1 MAEVLLAEMLKELRA
16 DQRAHGETLAR
27 IDERTKATADQL
39 VDVAAQAETADRRA
53 VKALALHDDRQRFCL
68 ACTGAAEGDPEHAG
82 WWWRATPQALAARWP
97 VRALT
102 IAAVVILLQ
111 TALPLALAAIA
122 GGPGGGLKLLLQE
135 AGIRA
140 VYVPTP
146 EPAPSPRPTP

>member
-1 MAEVLLAEMLKELRA
+1 MPDELLRELLREMRESQKE
-16 DQRAHGETLAR
+16 HGETLAR
-27 IDERTKATADQL
+27 IDERTTATVSKLAE
-39 VDVAAQAETADRRA
+39 VAAQAETADARA
-53 VKALALHDDRQRFCL
+53 RKALALHDEQARFCQE
-68 ACTGAAEGDPEHAG
+68 CVGAAEGDPAKPG
-82 WWWRATPQALAARWP
+82 WLWRATPQALAIRWP

-146 EPAPSPRPTP
+146 EPATSPRPTP